1 MSAIARPSREMRSV
15 GTLKA
20 RELATA
26 MTPWGDCGPQAV
38 CAPVDERHGND
49 WAFFLSDRRVRL
61 RKREALFRPGD
72 CASALYLL
80 RVGFIMTMM
89 PTPDGAEH
97 VLGFHL
103 PGELVGLE
111 GMGKDAHTCNALAL
125 EDSEVCMLPIL
136 GIYKVARED
145 MLFQQHL
152 YRMLSCA
159 IVEERRVALMLGT
172 MRAEQRVASFL
183 LDLGTR
189 YGKCGYS
196 STAYLLRMTRAD
208 IGSHLGLKL
217 ETCQPAVVALCGGR
231 TDWRKWTGDSAAQPD
246 RNGTARDQFGTNWPT
261 TMVPMATAARGRR
274 TRRSRCRQRIK
285 RLRTASRCVGFHFP

>member
-15 GTLKA
+15 GTVQA
-20 RELATA
+20 GGLAMAT
-26 MTPWGDCGPQAV
+26 TPWADRGPAV
-38 CAPVDERHGND
+38 RAPVDERHYND

-61 RKREALFRPGD
+61 RKRQALFRPGD
-72 CASALYLL
+72 CSPALYLL

-111 GMGKDAHTCNALAL
+111 GMGKDAHTCSALAL
-125 EDSEVCMLPIL
+125 EDSEVCVLPIL

-145 MLFQQHL
+145 MLFQRRL
-152 YRMLSCA
+152 YRLLSCA

-217 ETCQPAVVALCGGR
+217 ETVSRLFSRFAEEGLIGVNGR
-231 TDWRKWTGDSAAQPD
+231 EIRLLNPIEMEQLV
-246 RNGTARDQFGTNWPT
+246 TNSEPI
-261 TMVPMATAARGRR
+261 G
-274 TRRSRCRQRIK
+274 RQRWSPQP
-285 RLRTASRCVGFHFP
+285 TGCVGGSRVVPHAGNASGF

>member
-1 MSAIARPSREMRSV
+1 
-15 GTLKA
+15 
-20 RELATA
+20 
-26 MTPWGDCGPQAV
+26 
-38 CAPVDERHGND
+38 
-49 WAFFLSDRRVRL
+49 
-61 RKREALFRPGD
+61 
-72 CASALYLL
+72 
-80 RVGFIMTMM
+80 MTMM

-145 MLFQQHL
+145 LLFQRHL

-217 ETCQPAVVALCGGR
+217 ETVSRLLSRFAEEGLIGVNGR
-231 TDWRKWTGDSAAQPD
+231 EIRLLNPIEMEHLV
-246 RNGTARDQFGTNWPT
+246 TNSEPI
-261 TMVPMATAARGRR
+261 GR
-274 TRRSRCRQRIK
+274 Q
-285 RLRTASRCVGFHFP
+285 

>member
-1 MSAIARPSREMRSV
+1 MSAFARPSREMRSV
-15 GTLKA
+15 GTVQA
-20 RELATA
+20 RALAMAT
-26 MTPWGDCGPQAV
+26 TPWADCGPEAV
-38 CAPVDERHGND
+38 RAPFDERRDNG

-125 EDSEVCMLPIL
+125 EDSEVCVLPIL

-145 MLFQQHL
+145 MLFQRHL

-172 MRAEQRVASFL
+172 MRAEQRVATFL

-217 ETCQPAVVALCGGR
+217 ETVSRLLSRFAEEGLIGVNGREIRLLNPIEMEHLVTNSEPIGRQRWCQWPPRRVGGAR
-231 TDWRKWTGDSAAQPD
+231 V
-246 RNGTARDQFGTNWPT
+246 ARDAGN
-261 TMVPMATAARGRR
+261 
-274 TRRSRCRQRIK
+274 
-285 RLRTASRCVGFHFP
+285 ASSD

>member
-15 GTLKA
+15 GTVQA
-20 RELATA
+20 RGLAMAT
-26 MTPWGDCGPQAV
+26 TPWADCGPEAV
-38 CAPVDERHGND
+38 RTPVDERHHND
-49 WAFFLSDRRVRL
+49 WASFLSDRRVRL

-125 EDSEVCMLPIL
+125 EDSEVCVLPIL

-145 MLFQQHL
+145 MLFQRHL

-217 ETCQPAVVALCGGR
+217 ETVSRLLSRFAEEGLIGVNGR
-231 TDWRKWTGDSAAQPD
+231 EIRLLNPIEMEQLV
-246 RNGTARDQFGTNWPT
+246 TNSEPI
-261 TMVPMATAARGRR
+261 G
-274 TRRSRCRQRIK
+274 RQRWSPQP
-285 RLRTASRCVGFHFP
+285 TGCVGGSRVVPHAGNASGF

>member
-61 RKREALFRPGD
+61 RKRQALFRPGD
-72 CASALYLL
+72 CSPALYLL

-125 EDSEVCMLPIL
+125 EDSEVCVLPIL

-145 MLFQQHL
+145 MLFQRHL
-152 YRMLSCA
+152 YRILSCA

-196 STAYLLRMTRAD
+196 STAYVLRMTRAD

-217 ETCQPAVVALCGGR
+217 ETVSRLLSRFAEEGLIGVNGR
-231 TDWRKWTGDSAAQPD
+231 EIRLLNPIEMEQLV
-246 RNGTARDQFGTNWPT
+246 TNSEPIGRQRWSPWPT
-261 TMVPMATAARGRR
+261 RRVGGSRVVPHAGN
-274 TRRSRCRQRIK
+274 
-285 RLRTASRCVGFHFP
+285 ASGF

>member
-61 RKREALFRPGD
+61 RKRQALFRPGD
-72 CASALYLL
+72 CSAALYLL

-145 MLFQQHL
+145 MLFQRHL

-196 STAYLLRMTRAD
+196 STAYVLRMTRAD

-217 ETCQPAVVALCGGR
+217 ETVSRLLSRFAEEGLIGVNGR
-231 TDWRKWTGDSAAQPD
+231 EIRLLNPIEMEQLV
-246 RNGTARDQFGTNWPT
+246 TNSEPIGRQRWSPWPT
-261 TMVPMATAARGRR
+261 RRVRGSHVVPHAGN
-274 TRRSRCRQRIK
+274 
-285 RLRTASRCVGFHFP
+285 ASGY

>member
-15 GTLKA
+15 GTVQA
-20 RELATA
+20 GGLAMAT
-26 MTPWGDCGPQAV
+26 TPWADRGPAV
-38 CAPVDERHGND
+38 RAPVDERHYND

-61 RKREALFRPGD
+61 RKRQALFRPGD
-72 CASALYLL
+72 CSPALYLL

-111 GMGKDAHTCNALAL
+111 GMGKDAHTCSALAL
-125 EDSEVCMLPIL
+125 EDSEVCVLPIL

-145 MLFQQHL
+145 MLFQRRL
-152 YRMLSCA
+152 YRLLSCA

-217 ETCQPAVVALCGGR
+217 ETVSRLLSRFAEEGLIGVNGR
-231 TDWRKWTGDSAAQPD
+231 EIRLLNPIEMEQLV
-246 RNGTARDQFGTNWPT
+246 TNSEPIGRQRWSPWPT
-261 TMVPMATAARGRR
+261 RRVGGSRVVPHAGN
-274 TRRSRCRQRIK
+274 
-285 RLRTASRCVGFHFP
+285 ASGY

>member
-61 RKREALFRPGD
+61 RKRQALFRPGD
-72 CASALYLL
+72 CSPALYLL

-111 GMGKDAHTCNALAL
+111 GMGKDAHTCSALAL
-125 EDSEVCMLPIL
+125 EDSEVCVLPIL

-145 MLFQQHL
+145 MLFQRHL
-152 YRMLSCA
+152 YRILSCA

-196 STAYLLRMTRAD
+196 STAYVLRMTRAD

-217 ETCQPAVVALCGGR
+217 ETVSRLLSRFAEEGLIGVNGR
-231 TDWRKWTGDSAAQPD
+231 EIRLLNPIEMEQLV
-246 RNGTARDQFGTNWPT
+246 TNSEPIGRQRWSPWPT
-261 TMVPMATAARGRR
+261 RRVGGSRVVPHAGN
-274 TRRSRCRQRIK
+274 
-285 RLRTASRCVGFHFP
+285 ASGF

>member
-1 MSAIARPSREMRSV
+1 M
-15 GTLKA
+15 
-20 RELATA
+20 AT
-26 MTPWGDCGPQAV
+26 TPWGDCGPQAM
-38 CAPVDERHGND
+38 CAPVDERHDND
-49 WAFFLSDRRVRL
+49 WASFLSDRRVRL

-72 CASALYLL
+72 CSAALYLL

-103 PGELVGLE
+103 PGELVGVE

-125 EDSEVCMLPIL
+125 EDSEVCVLPIL
-136 GIYKVARED
+136 GICKVARED
-145 MLFQQHL
+145 MLFQRHL
-152 YRMLSCA
+152 YRLLSCA

-189 YGKCGYS
+189 YGKRGYS
-196 STAYLLRMTRAD
+196 STAYLLRMTRAH

-217 ETCQPAVVALCGGR
+217 ETVSRLLSRFAEEGLIGVNGR
-231 TDWRKWTGDSAAQPD
+231 EIRLLNPIEMEHLV
-246 RNGTARDQFGTNWPT
+246 TNSEPI
-261 TMVPMATAARGRR
+261 G
-274 TRRSRCRQRIK
+274 RQRWCQ
-285 RLRTASRCVGFHFP
+285 RPPRGTGSTRVARHGGNVSRD